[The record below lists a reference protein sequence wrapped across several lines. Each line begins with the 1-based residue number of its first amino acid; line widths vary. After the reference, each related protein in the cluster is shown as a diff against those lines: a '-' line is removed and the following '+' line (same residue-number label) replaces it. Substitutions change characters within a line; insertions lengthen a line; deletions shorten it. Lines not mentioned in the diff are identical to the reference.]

1 MLTEE
6 ECMACLNQFMED
18 TNYYVGYVICNN
30 HNYEFDVLSKLIKEH
45 FELVDLIEKWGLN
58 NLSIEELDEWHD
70 RVIWYVQKCDELND
84 ELTKVNDYYF
94 RVEKA
99 IQTLFGVSADDILE
113 IEKGKDKGL

>member
-1 MLTEE
+1 MRNLY
-6 ECMACLNQFMED
+6 D
-18 TNYYVGYVICNN
+18 I
-30 HNYEFDVLSKLIKEH
+30 FDNTDCDKVRVFKQLIKEH

>member
-1 MLTEE
+1 MLTKEE
-6 ECMACLNQFMED
+6 RLEALNALDDLANFTFNINREGK
-18 TNYYVGYVICNN
+18 YYKTIYQ
-30 HNYEFDVLSKLIKEH
+30 LIKEH